1 MPIETLYGAIKGGE
15 AFELEKKDSIKVGS
29 KEENSSYH
37 LNMIT
42 AEYKYNRELN
52 S

>member
-1 MPIETLYGAIKGGE
+1 MALLRMVTELWVLTVTLYGAIK
-15 AFELEKKDSIKVGS
+15 VGS
-29 KEENSSYH
+29 KEDNSSYH